1 MKTFRWRKMKHK
13 AIVPLEKFRISG
25 NKITNT
31 ENDRTTTGGRLRG
44 LYPSISQQGFWLSRE
59 HGNKTSVL
67 VEGD

>member
-31 ENDRTTTGGRLRG
+31 ENDRTTTGGDCVDCIHL
-44 LYPSISQQGFWLSRE
+44 F
-59 HGNKTSVL
+59 HNKDFGCL
-67 VEGD
+67 VDMVIKLQF